1 MTNGTATPTSV
12 PSAIAGDAQVEPG
25 WGFPLRVAIPTFL
38 FPPPSYTDLPPWWT
52 PRRDWALVAS
62 LELEDMWASVVNQVA
77 TKFAAL
83 GFAVSDSQD
92 STVRTKRAQDLL
104 HGLDG
109 WVPFAIKVVQDY
121 LTTDNGIFIRLRR
134 AGEKTEKVKLK
145 AFDGTT
151 GPAFSEVAVSNAS
164 PGARINAIYH
174 LDSLRCTRTG
184 NLIYPVHYIAVDG
197 THHLL
202 RWDQV
207 LFTAD
212 MISPRAEMY
221 GVGKCAASRAYKT
234 VTRIASMEQMGFEF
248 VAGRGANKLA
258 FVQGISEA
266 TLKGIIKAGQA
277 EADAKGLQYYLG
289 AILGAIPSDTP
300 ISTVEIL
307 LKQLPQGFSPREERE
322 DARLIY
328 AKAVGISPGEVQ
340 PNPAG
345 LNSGKRE
352 EIQSDQ
358 AKGYGLAAFVKWF
371 EQTFSRRVLPETTE
385 LKITDEHDIENQ
397 KKKAEVQKLRA
408 ETRAVQI
415 QSGEINPPL
424 SRQLAVDAEDLP
436 REVLQQDATSG
447 GQLSDDEKP
456 LPDSLPNAAALQLI
470 QSLPLTPP
478 KEQQGM
484 QTKEQRMAD
493 ILARAAN
500 ASAEEIEWLATAI
513 KSSGAQVAT
522 ELVRRYREADQELK
536 RLGIEPIAY
545 RIGDTVIPATKA
557 VDHVDTLI
565 DSEYDAALDVLR
577 RLADGLP

>member
-1 MTNGTATPTSV
+1 MTNGTAPTSV
-12 PSAIAGDAQVEPG
+12 PSAIAGDAQTEPG
-25 WGFPLRVAIPTFL
+25 WGFPLRVAIPSFL

-52 PRRDWALVAS
+52 PRRDWALVAT
-62 LELEDMWASVVNQVA
+62 LEKESMWASVVNQAA

-92 STVRTKRAQDLL
+92 STIRTKRAQDLL

-109 WVPFAIKVVQDY
+109 WVPFATMCVQDY
-121 LTTDNGIFIRLRR
+121 LTTDNGCFIRFRR
-134 AGEKTEKVKLK
+134 ANEKTEKVKLK
-145 AFDGTT
+145 AFDGTS
-151 GPAFSEVAVSNAS
+151 GPAFSEVAVSSAS
-164 PGARINAIYH
+164 SSARINAIYH

-184 NLIYPVHYIAVDG
+184 NLTYPVRYIAVDG

-221 GVGKCAASRAYKT
+221 GVGKCAASRAYLTIIKL
-234 VTRIASMEQMGFEF
+234 AAMEQMVYEF
-248 VAGRGANKLA
+248 LSGRGANKLA
-258 FVQGISEA
+258 LVQGLMDG
-266 TLKGIIKAGQA
+266 TLKNIIKAGEN
-277 EADAKGLQYYLG
+277 EADVKGFMYYLG
-289 AILGAIPSDTP
+289 TILGALPSDTP
-300 ISTVEIL
+300 ISVVEIL
-307 LKQLPQGFSPREERE
+307 LKQLAQGFVPAEERSN
-322 DARLIY
+322 AYLIY
-328 AKAVGISPGEVQ
+328 AKAVGLSPGEVQ

-424 SRQLAVDAEDLP
+424 ARQIAVDAEDLP

-470 QSLPLTPP
+470 QSLPMVPP
-478 KEQQGM
+478 KEQQPAM
-484 QTKEQRMAD
+484 KAAD
-493 ILARAAN
+493 R
-500 ASAEEIEWLATAI
+500 
-513 KSSGAQVAT
+513 
-522 ELVRRYREADQELK
+522 
-536 RLGIEPIAY
+536 
-545 RIGDTVIPATKA
+545 
-557 VDHVDTLI
+557 VDDLI

-577 RLADGLP
+577 RLAGGTP

>member
-1 MTNGTATPTSV
+1 MTNGTAPTDI
-12 PSAIAGDAQVEPG
+12 PSAIAGDSVPEPG
-25 WGFPLRVAIPTFL
+25 WGFPLRIAIPQWIGGAL
-38 FPPPSYTDLPPWWT
+38 PSYSDLPIWWT
-52 PRRDWALVAS
+52 PRRDWILAATPDRES
-62 LELEDMWASVVNQVA
+62 MWGSVVNQAA

-92 STVRTKRAQDLL
+92 STIRTKRAQDLL

-109 WVPFAIKVVQDY
+109 WVPFALKVVQDY

-134 AGEKTEKVKLK
+134 SNERTEKVRLK
-145 AFDGTT
+145 AYYGTEGAQFD
-151 GPAFSEVAVSNAS
+151 EVAVSSAS
-164 PGARINAIYH
+164 PGARINALYH

-184 NLIYPVHYIAVDG
+184 NLTYPVRYVTVDG

-221 GVGKCAASRAYKT
+221 GVGRCAASRAYLTISKLH
-234 VTRIASMEQMGFEF
+234 AMEQMVFEF
-248 VAGRGANKLA
+248 LAGRGANKVA
-258 FVQGISEA
+258 FVQGIAES
-266 TLKGIIKAGQA
+266 TLKGVVRAGEA
-277 EADAKGLQYYLG
+277 EADAKGFAYYLG
-289 AILGAIPSDTP
+289 TILGAIPSDTP

-307 LKQLPQGFSPREERE
+307 LKQLAQGFVPAEER
-322 DARLIY
+322 ANAYLIY
-328 AKAVGISPGEVQ
+328 AKAVGLSPGEVQ

-385 LKITDEHDIENQ
+385 LKITDEHDVENQ

-424 SRQLAVDAEDLP
+424 ARQLAVDSEDLP
-436 REVLQQDATSG
+436 REVLQQDATAG
-447 GQLSDDEKP
+447 GELSDDEKP
-456 LPDSLPNAAALQLI
+456 LPESVPNPAMLQLFG
-470 QSLPLTPP
+470 SLPLTPP
-478 KEQQGM
+478 KEQQ
-484 QTKEQRMAD
+484 QSTLKAAD
-493 ILARAAN
+493 
-500 ASAEEIEWLATAI
+500 S
-513 KSSGAQVAT
+513 VD
-522 ELVRRYREADQELK
+522 ELLDA
-536 RLGIEPIAY
+536 
-545 RIGDTVIPATKA
+545 
-557 VDHVDTLI
+557 
-565 DSEYDAALDVLR
+565 EYDAALDVLR
-577 RLADGLP
+577 RLAGGTP

>member
-1 MTNGTATPTSV
+1 MTNGTAPTSI
-12 PSAIAGDAQVEPG
+12 PSAIAGDAQIEPG

-38 FPPPSYTDLPPWWT
+38 FPPPSYTDLPAWWT
-52 PRRDWALVAS
+52 PRRDWALVAT
-62 LELEDMWASVVNQVA
+62 LEKESMWASVVNQAA

-92 STVRTKRAQDLL
+92 STIRTKRAQDLL

-109 WVPFAIKVVQDY
+109 WVPFATQCVQDY
-121 LTTDNGIFIRLRR
+121 LTTDNGCFIRLRR
-134 AGEKTEKVKLK
+134 ANEKTEKVKLK
-145 AFDGTT
+145 AFDGTD
-151 GPAFSEVAVSNAS
+151 GPAFSEVTVSSAS
-164 PGARINAIYH
+164 SGARINAIYH

-184 NLIYPVHYIAVDG
+184 NLTYPVRYIAVDG

-221 GVGKCAASRAYKT
+221 GVGKCAASRAYLTIIKL
-234 VTRIASMEQMGFEF
+234 AAMEQMVYEF
-248 VAGRGANKLA
+248 LSGRGANKLA
-258 FVQGISEA
+258 LVQGLMDG
-266 TLKGIIKAGQA
+266 TLKNIIKAGEN
-277 EADAKGLQYYLG
+277 EADVKGFMYYLG
-289 AILGAIPSDTP
+289 TILGALPGDTP
-300 ISTVEIL
+300 ISVVEIL
-307 LKQLPQGFSPREERE
+307 LKQLAQGFVPAEER
-322 DARLIY
+322 ANAYLIY
-328 AKAVGISPGEVQ
+328 AKAVGLSPGEVQ

-385 LKITDEHDIENQ
+385 LKITDEHDVENQ

-415 QSGEINPPL
+415 QSGEINPAL
-424 SRQLAVDAEDLP
+424 ARQLAVDAEDLP

-500 ASAEEIEWLATAI
+500 ASADEIEWLAAEM
-513 KSSGAQVAT
+513 KSSGAGLAREIV
-522 ELVRRYREADQELK
+522 ERYRGLSQELK

-557 VDHVDTLI
+557 ADHVDTLI

-577 RLADGLP
+577 RLADGRE